1 MWLDLFALL
10 TVSVHAENSHLS
22 DIKRNTIVMVMPMG
36 FSRILQDSSKILKRG
51 DGISENHQL
60 IDFVKD
66 ILTSTSSPTK
76 TRLKSKMFS
85 LESCKASNSGQLRY
99 ILLPKS
105 LCCGWW
111 WWVVGGV

>member
-1 MWLDLFALL
+1 MIVKGEGLWIDLFALL

-60 IDFVKD
+60 IDFVHFNFNF
-66 ILTSTSSPTK
+66 I
-76 TRLKSKMFS
+76 
-85 LESCKASNSGQLRY
+85 SN
-99 ILLPKS
+99 
-105 LCCGWW
+105 
-111 WWVVGGV
+111 